1 MKKTFSTMAAAAVLM
16 ASTAIAP
23 AIAQTSDPAAP
34 AAPAAPADPAMKPM
48 TGTDG
53 APAAGASSTDNA
65 AAPEADT
72 STDTA
77 ATPATP
83 GADASTDTAATP
95 SADASTDTAAASG
108 SYLTEQ
114 SETQISANDYIGKS
128 VYTAEDESVG
138 DINDLILE
146 QDGGI
151 VAAVIGVGGFLGIG
165 EKDVAVPM
173 ENISMTRD
181 MENNNEIRLTTTE
194 TKDSLNAAPE
204 FMTLEDQQAAADAAT
219 TDTTTTSST
228 GAATPMPN
236 ATTPPTAEG
245 NN

>member
-23 AIAQTSDPAAP
+23 AMAQTSDPAAP
-34 AAPAAPADPAMKPM
+34 ASPAAPADPAMKPM
-48 TGTDG
+48 TGTDA

-83 GADASTDTAATP
+83 GADTSTDTAATP
-95 SADASTDTAAASG
+95 DADATTDTAATPSTDASTDTAAASG

-165 EKDVAVPM
+165 EKSVAVDFLSLEHSVAADNTWRWVLP
-173 ENISMTRD
+173 
-181 MENNNEIRLTTTE
+181 TTAE
-194 TKDSLNAAPE
+194 ALEAAPE
-204 FMTLEDQQAAADAAT
+204 FVWED
-219 TDTTTTSST
+219 
-228 GAATPMPN
+228 PN
-236 ATTPPTAEG
+236 APVVDTMPADGMAPADPAVPAVPQ
-245 NN
+245 